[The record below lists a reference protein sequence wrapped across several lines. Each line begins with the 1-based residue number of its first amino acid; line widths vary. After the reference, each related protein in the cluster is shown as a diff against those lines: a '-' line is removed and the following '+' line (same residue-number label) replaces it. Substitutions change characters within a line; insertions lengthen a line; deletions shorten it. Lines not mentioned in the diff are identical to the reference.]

1 MIAFNDMSNIRVFVI
16 NLPKD
21 VKRREFME
29 KQLNDLRVSYEF
41 VDGKHGS
48 DSIVIESCDDAL
60 AIKEH
65 GKVLTVGE
73 KGCAFAHRSVYE
85 KMVNEKIPYALIMED
100 DVILQKNFPEILE
113 HEVMYK
119 DRVWDWLSFDYPR
132 IGFDFILAWL
142 IASSKMT
149 RRNVFFS
156 VYALIKFPFIVAL
169 SLFEIVRSALA
180 KIFPSYAGP
189 KIFYRPL
196 YNAGAYVI
204 TLEGIE
210 KIKPLLYPLRF
221 SADRTPNQ
229 ARVKTGLI
237 MRWYVPRVAHQDDD
251 FGSNTIN

>member
-1 MIAFNDMSNIRVFVI
+1 MHPIPVFVI

-21 VKRREFME
+21 VKRREFMK
-29 KQLNDLRVSYEF
+29 KQLNDLGMPFNFIE
-41 VDGKHGS
+41 GKYGA
-48 DSIVIESCDDAL
+48 DPIVIESCDDAL

-73 KGCAFAHRSVYE
+73 KGCAFAHRLVYE

-100 DVILQKNFPEILE
+100 DVVLQKNFPEILE
-113 HEVMYK
+113 HEVMRK

-132 IGFDFILAWL
+132 IGFDFIWAWFV
-142 IASSKMT
+142 ASYKMT
-149 RRNVFFS
+149 KKNKLFFM
-156 VYALIKFPFIVAL
+156 YALVKFPFIVAISIL
-169 SLFEIVRSALA
+169 ELIRNLVANLFPL
-180 KIFPSYAGP
+180 YAGP

-196 YNAGAYVI
+196 YNAGAYLI

-210 KIKPLLYPLRF
+210 KLKPLLYPLRF

-237 MRWYVPRVAHQDDD
+237 MRWYVPRIVHQDDD